1 MNKKVKHMN
10 YLIFLCIL
18 IISVITLYLAKK
30 LMGKIGLIIV
40 FIASS
45 VLSLVLSFKY
55 ITLSTIT
62 ANANSI
68 TYVTMFT
75 SLYLLLETVNKK
87 EVKKITN
94 LNVILNIFSS
104 ILLYIMSYHVQSL
117 TDSISINM
125 KNVFIVNSKILI
137 IYPITTLVSNYLLI
151 WMYKKIR
158 NLYEVPF
165 ITTVTTYLFIGLV
178 ESIML
183 YISVYYQS
191 LDTKIIIRLLL
202 SNYMIKLIITII
214 YSILLTLLTRKKV
227 NK

>member
-1 MNKKVKHMN
+1 MN

-94 LNVILNIFSS
+94 LNFILNIFSS

-202 SNYMIKLIITII
+202 SNYMIKLIINII
-214 YSILLTLLTRKKV
+214 YSILLTL
-227 NK
+227 

>member
-1 MNKKVKHMN
+1 MN

-94 LNVILNIFSS
+94 LNFILNIFSS

-214 YSILLTLLTRKKV
+214 YSILLTLWTRKKV
-227 NK
+227 NKWIRWVY

>member
-1 MNKKVKHMN
+1 MN

-94 LNVILNIFSS
+94 LNFILNIFSS